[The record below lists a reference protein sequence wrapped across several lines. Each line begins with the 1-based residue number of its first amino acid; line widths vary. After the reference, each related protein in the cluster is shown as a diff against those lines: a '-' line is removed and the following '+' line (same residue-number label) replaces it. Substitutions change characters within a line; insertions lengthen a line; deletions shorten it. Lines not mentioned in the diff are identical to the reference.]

1 MARTLRIEFE
11 GALYHIINGGIGQM
25 TIFHNPKDWM
35 KFLGFQARITKQ
47 FNWICHAYCLMGN
60 HYHLLIE
67 TPDPNLAKG
76 MKLLNQLYSQ
86 FYNWKYQR
94 RGSVFQ
100 GRYKAWLVEKEEQFL
115 ENCRYIVN
123 NPCKAR
129 LVQHPAEW
137 TWSSYNSTMGTTKC
151 PPYLHTDF
159 VLSHFGSTRR
169 KAQEKYEKFVMDGI
183 DMDSPLKE
191 AKNQIFLGSD
201 SFVQEMMRQV
211 EDGDTLQNLPRTQ
224 KLAGKPAL
232 EELFSGKAMKSK
244 RNRNEQIKAAFETHQ
259 YSLRE
264 IGDYLG
270 LNPNYLSRL
279 LGDMRKK

>member
-1 MARTLRIEFE
+1 
-11 GALYHIINGGIGQM
+11 
-25 TIFHNPKDWM
+25 
-35 KFLGFQARITKQ
+35 
-47 FNWICHAYCLMGN
+47 
-60 HYHLLIE
+60 
-67 TPDPNLAKG
+67 
-76 MKLLNQLYSQ
+76 
-86 FYNWKYQR
+86 
-94 RGSVFQ
+94 
-100 GRYKAWLVEKEEQFL
+100 
-115 ENCRYIVN
+115 
-123 NPCKAR
+123 
-129 LVQHPAEW
+129 
-137 TWSSYNSTMGTTKC
+137 MGTTKC

-183 DMDSPLKE
+183 DMESPLKE

-211 EDGDTLQNLPRTQ
+211 EDGDTLQNLPRAQ